1 MSQTGI
7 SETKQSALNFMNTL
21 QSQQN
26 TAFQGNQAALDAVSG
41 AWTNILNG
49 GAIPAGYSA
58 GLDQMLQSNI
68 RNNAATS
75 TANAVD
81 AAELQQRQAS
91 GGAPGAAPA
100 GADQAIRT
108 QIADAGQASEN
119 ANLTA
124 EKTADYQQG
133 VANLEGATQGEL
145 GVATGENEVGLAGAA
160 TGSGQ
165 LGLSAAQAQ
174 WQENQTSSPAAILG
188 DIGTGVGD
196 LAGVASDAA
205 MFNPNNA
212 GSANFAG

>member
-1 MSQTGI
+1 MANPGVIQASQAG
-7 SETKQSALNFMNTL
+7 LNFMNTL
-21 QSQQN
+21 QSEQN
-26 TAFQGNQAALDAVSG
+26 TAFQGNQTALQAVQG
-41 AWTNILNG
+41 AWGNILNG

-58 GLDQMLQSNI
+58 GLDSLLQSNI

-75 TANAVD
+75 TANATD

-108 QIADAGQASEN
+108 QIANAGAASEN

-133 VANLEGATQGEL
+133 VQNLSAATSGEL
-145 GVATGENEVGLAGAA
+145 GVAGAENEVGLAGAS

-165 LGLSAAQAQ
+165 LGLAGAQAQ

-188 DIGTGVGD
+188 DIGTG
-196 LAGVASDAA
+196 ASDA
-205 MFNPNNA
+205 
-212 GSANFAG
+212 SAIFGG